1 MRRHCALLALLSI
14 ASCLAAVAQG
24 HANGSLAGTGESRT
38 APILDNLGDHHR
50 TISTYLPAAQRYFD
64 QGLRLMFAFNVEEA
78 ERAFR
83 AAVEIDPTCA
93 MCNWGVAMALGPHIN
108 FQATPER
115 TVAAAAAAAEGLR
128 RAGSAT
134 PVERALIQAVA
145 RRYSDPPPATPEDQA
160 ALDLAYADAMRAV
173 AKSHPNDVDV
183 AYLAAEALLN
193 LHPWDLY
200 TTGGEPKEWTPEIVA
215 LLEGALAKAPDHA
228 GLCHLYIHA
237 VEASK
242 TPERAVAAAERL
254 RTRMPGAGHL
264 VHMPSHIFQRVGR
277 YADSAL
283 ANERAVAADGAYLPR
298 AGNFMIYPMYA
309 AHNHQFLWFAA
320 QMEGRS
326 ATAYG
331 AARDTAARLPAEMLR
346 AMPGYDGW
354 LAYPVWTLVRFG
366 RWQGVLAEPMP
377 PAEFAYATAV
387 THVARAIAQAR
398 LGNLEESGKES
409 AEAERLYALLPA
421 EAFQGF
427 NPVTALAQIARSL
440 AAAELARARGD
451 WDAAVAKLA
460 EAVTVEDGLR
470 YNEPSDWYFPVRHV
484 LGPILL
490 EAGRNEAAEAL
501 FRADLERN
509 PENGWALTGLAAAL
523 RRQGK
528 EIQAAAVDRRLAF
541 SWSRA
546 DLELDRL
553 AAPQR
558 MERAFAA
565 ASAGGARGAGMS
577 GGAQPSRAAE

>member
-1 MRRHCALLALLSI
+1 MRRLCALFALLFVTSGLN
-14 ASCLAAVAQG
+14 ALAQDHG
-24 HANGSLAGTGESRT
+24 NGSLADAGKPPS

-108 FQATPER
+108 FPATPER
-115 TVAAAAAAAEGLR
+115 TVAANAAAAEALR

-134 PVERALIQAVA
+134 PVERALIQAVV
-145 RRYSDPPPATPEDQA
+145 RRYSDPPPATPEAQG
-160 ALDLAYADAMRAV
+160 ALDLAYAEAMRA
-173 AKSHPNDVDV
+173 AARSFPNDVDV

-215 LLEGALAKAPDHA
+215 LLERGLAQAPDHA

-242 TPERAVAAAERL
+242 TPERAVGAAERL
-254 RTRMPGAGHL
+254 RARMPGAGHL

-283 ANERAVAADGAYLPR
+283 ANERAVAADGAYLPK

-326 ATAYG
+326 ATAYA
-331 AARDTAARLPAEMLR
+331 AARDTAARLPVEMLR

-366 RWQGVLAEPMP
+366 RWQGVLAEPLP
-377 PAEFAYATAV
+377 PAEFPYATAV
-387 THVARAIAQAR
+387 THVARAMAQAR
-398 LGNLEESGKES
+398 LGNLEEAARES
-409 AEAERLYALLPA
+409 AEAERQFALLPA
-421 EAFQGF
+421 ESLQGF
-427 NPVTALAQIARSL
+427 NPVTALATIARSL
-440 AAAELARARGD
+440 SAAEAARARGD
-451 WDAAVAKLA
+451 WDAAAAKLA
-460 EAVTVEDGLR
+460 EAVAVEDGLR
-470 YNEPSDWYFPVRHV
+470 YNEPSDWYFPVRHL
-484 LGPILL
+484 LGPLLL
-490 EAGRNEAAEAL
+490 EAGRNDTAEAL

-528 EIQAAAVDRRLAF
+528 ETQAAAVDRRLAF
-541 SWSRA
+541 AWSRA

-553 AAPQR
+553 AAPPR
-558 MERAFAA
+558 TERTLTAA
-565 ASAGGARGAGMS
+565 V
-577 GGAQPSRAAE
+577 AQPSRAAE